1 MNGSS
6 AMGIGAHHAVR
17 GVVRAFRTQRNVRIE
32 TGAAVAVVAL
42 TLWLG
47 ANLVPILLC
56 CALVLCCEIVN
67 TATEE
72 LVNLL
77 SPAAQPAAGAA
88 KDLAAGA
95 VLVAAGTSVLVGLI
109 VLGPPLWS
117 RIAGGS

>member
-1 MNGSS
+1 MNGPSV
-6 AMGIGAHHAVR
+6 AGIGAHHAVR

-32 TGAAVAVVAL
+32 AGAAVAVVAL

-47 ANLVPILLC
+47 AALVPILLC
-56 CALVLCCEIVN
+56 CALVICCEIVN

-72 LVNLL
+72 IVDLL
-77 SPAAQPAAGAA
+77 SPAVQPAAGAC

-109 VLGPPLWS
+109 VLGPPLWL
-117 RIAGGS
+117 RISGGG